1 MFHLLVIISLL
12 VTWKPSCLV
21 LLLKPLHVPIDSTGG
36 RAFVPLPL
44 LRVILLF
51 LLLLFHSKFFP
62 DILQVIRT
70 FGSDA
75 LEVPDHE
82 VDLIANSLLGLD
94 FDDEFLYSVIQLVP
108 PIEVLPDFGIPLIAT
123 VATHG

>member
-1 MFHLLVIISLL
+1 MIIPLL

-21 LLLKPLHVPIDSTGG
+21 LLLKPLHVSLDSTGG

-44 LRVILLF
+44 LRDILLF
-51 LLLLFHSKFFP
+51 LLLQFRSKFFP
-62 DILQVIRT
+62 DILQAIRML
-70 FGSDA
+70 GPDV

-94 FDDEFLYSVIQLVP
+94 FGDEILYSAIQLVP
-108 PIEVLPDFGIPLIAT
+108 LIEVLPDFGIPLIAT
-123 VATHG
+123 VAAHG